1 MEEENVDIKKK
12 APSFASPQDIA
23 DQLFQQANREMQT
36 PESVNI
42 RESAPSFASPQDI
55 ADQLFQQANR
65 EMQTPESVNIRES
78 APSFVSPQD
87 IADRAM
93 REVNASIEMPVK
105 ENPSSSIGE
114 TFDSNTFPRM
124 TSQDVID
131 RMIAEME
138 KRNTEEADTSIES
151 HSVRR

>member
-12 APSFASPQDIA
+12 
-23 DQLFQQANREMQT
+23 
-36 PESVNI
+36 
-42 RESAPSFASPQDI
+42 APSFASPQDI